1 MGVSTIHQLL
11 EEHNTNSKTHGSIG
25 ILATSFGFAKCFCKP
40 SSISQVNF
48 CNLKVI
54 PKLGGDFAAISK
66 FGDHFAEKWHVH
78 RPFLKL
84 GAFSQRGVDFVEEG
98 NSRSPFRSLKVI
110 SQLIGDFAAISK
122 LRDHFIA
129 ISKLKSD
136 FAGVSQLQNEGNYA
150 ANGTRVPK
158 IGLQLRNTLP
168 NGVSV
173 AKFSL
178 SFALLSSNDHN
189 FFISNPNRV
198 PFEAMDS

>member
-1 MGVSTIHQLL
+1 M
-11 EEHNTNSKTHGSIG
+11 
-25 ILATSFGFAKCFCKP
+25 
-40 SSISQVNF
+40 
-48 CNLKVI
+48 
-54 PKLGGDFAAISK
+54 LGGDFAAISK
-66 FGDHFAEKWHVH
+66 LGDDFAEKWHVH

-84 GAFSQRGVDFVEEG
+84 GAFSQ
-98 NSRSPFRSLKVI
+98 
-110 SQLIGDFAAISK
+110 LIGDFAAISK
-122 LRDHFIA
+122 LGDHFIA

>member
-1 MGVSTIHQLL
+1 MACSQTIF
-11 EEHNTNSKTHGSIG
+11 EAWSI
-25 ILATSFGFAKCFCKP
+25 
-40 SSISQVNF
+40 
-48 CNLKVI
+48 
-54 PKLGGDFAAISK
+54 FAA
-66 FGDHFAEKWHVH
+66 G
-78 RPFLKL
+78 
-84 GAFSQRGVDFVEEG
+84 GVDFVEEG

-110 SQLIGDFAAISK
+110 SQLIGDFVAISK